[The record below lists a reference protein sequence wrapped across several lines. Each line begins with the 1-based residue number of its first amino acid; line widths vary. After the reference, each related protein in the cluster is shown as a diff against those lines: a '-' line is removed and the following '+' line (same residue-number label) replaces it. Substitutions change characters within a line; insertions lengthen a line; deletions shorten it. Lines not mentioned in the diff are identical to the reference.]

1 MMNGEVS
8 AQYWAFGIYFFV
20 GMGIC
25 LLMIMLAA
33 LLGGEHLDE
42 PRTNPLNRGLIQL
55 VQLACVFC
63 QVLSGGHVF
72 CHLRC

>member
-33 LLGGEHLDE
+33 LLGESIWTSQEQTL
-42 PRTNPLNRGLIQL
+42 
-55 VQLACVFC
+55 
-63 QVLSGGHVF
+63 
-72 CHLRC
+72 